1 MNNSSKA
8 YDFHYHNVV
17 SGRPLGGKGLGGS
30 TPVSTILPYKTRL
43 SQEINQGNWDCLQPE
58 PAISLVSWFKVILN
72 GSMWKIVVKVNR
84 QLYMRRHD
92 AIKNVKSISYWA
104 LHNPKCRLS
113 YIIAITVFYPERCI
127 ENKYCVYILWSES
140 ATVTQA
146 DLHIGLTQSSSSIC
160 LWSCCSWKLASSVN
174 KKAICAPMS

>member
-43 SQEINQGNWDCLQPE
+43 SQEIYQGNWDCLQPE
-58 PAISLVSWFKVILN
+58 PAISLVGWFKVILN

-92 AIKNVKSISYWA
+92 AIKDVKSLSYWA

-113 YIIAITVFYPERCI
+113 YIIATTVFYPECCI
-127 ENKYCVYILWSES
+127 ENKYCVYVLWSES
-140 ATVTQA
+140 ATLTQA
-146 DLHIGLTQSSSSIC
+146 DFHIGLT
-160 LWSCCSWKLASSVN
+160 
-174 KKAICAPMS
+174 